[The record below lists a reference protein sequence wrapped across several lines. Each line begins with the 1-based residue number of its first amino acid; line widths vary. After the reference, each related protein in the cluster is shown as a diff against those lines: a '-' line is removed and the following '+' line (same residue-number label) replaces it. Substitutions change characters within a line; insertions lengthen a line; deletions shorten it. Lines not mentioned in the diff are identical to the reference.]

1 MLQPRLATQARE
13 EHLGPQAQHLGPQAQ
28 PREKHLDPLE
38 VSFLIRLP

>member
-13 EHLGPQAQHLGPQAQ
+13 EHLGPQAQ